1 MPFRGK
7 HSTRRTTIGRRK
19 SSRKNKAAVDR
30 DDDGVV
36 EADADRD
43 DDAVDIVVKDGV
55 VEVSSEHAVDSM
67 AALKTITSFRLSVA
81 SLFAR
86 EFNAEPDEEKWRGH
100 GGIISQI
107 QQKLSLNRDTRID
120 HVMREYL
127 VCLEDGT
134 KYDGESAHLLDQSWQ

>member
-1 MPFRGK
+1 
-7 HSTRRTTIGRRK
+7 
-19 SSRKNKAAVDR
+19 
-30 DDDGVV
+30 
-36 EADADRD
+36 
-43 DDAVDIVVKDGV
+43 
-55 VEVSSEHAVDSM
+55 
-67 AALKTITSFRLSVA
+67 
-81 SLFAR
+81 LFAR

-107 QQKLSLNRDTRID
+107 QQKLSLNRGTRID